1 MTPTLLIT
9 GGPIICLCCENLFL
23 LRLTRGASS
32 QNSQARGSAL
42 LATLI
47 AIRLNNPHKAR
58 IWGETRCGNL
68 LMGKSNRGNR
78 KSPPTTTPD
87 AISPTRGSDSRQ
99 SPLSSSQTIN
109 CISIIQLSMQPS
121 PASVTSTTEQHN
133 CAQTNFGDCGA
144 CNFSKGEPA
153 RKREGGSQF

>member
-1 MTPTLLIT
+1 MCTARSHLSLSSWIIIRTKRDFGEKLL
-9 GGPIICLCCENLFL
+9 GGNV
-23 LRLTRGASS
+23 
-32 QNSQARGSAL
+32 
-42 LATLI
+42 
-47 AIRLNNPHKAR
+47 
-58 IWGETRCGNL
+58 

-87 AISPTRGSDSRQ
+87 AISPTWGTGDRASV
-99 SPLSSSQTIN
+99 SPPTIN

-153 RKREGGSQF
+153 RKREGGSQFWSPGNLKPEAASRPVNSLRIRLNGGCNCLSKQEGQYA

>member
-1 MTPTLLIT
+1 MISP
-9 GGPIICLCCENLFL
+9 P
-23 LRLTRGASS
+23 
-32 QNSQARGSAL
+32 
-42 LATLI
+42 ATLI

-58 IWGETRCGNL
+58 IWGETQCGNV

-78 KSPPTTTPD
+78 KSPLTTTPD

-99 SPLSSSQTIN
+99 PTQTIN

-144 CNFSKGEPA
+144 SVT
-153 RKREGGSQF
+153 SL

>member
-9 GGPIICLCCENLFL
+9 GEPKICLCCENLFL

-58 IWGETRCGNL
+58 IWGETRCGNV

-144 CNFSKGEPA
+144 CNFSIGEPA
-153 RKREGGSQF
+153 LRVGSQF